1 MAYKMNRNRCSG
13 PGFVAIGLCKTTLTD
28 NSHLTTTSQMY
39 RKFYQNAL
47 FRVLGFHLNASS
59 STPLSST
66 AAVFPSEKPALLR
79 TAAVSMGVAISSF
92 LLLSVHQGFAQ
103 GLVKG
108 LVKDQQDVPITG
120 ATVQI
125 KGTNV
130 YSISDEQGHFEIM
143 AVENPPFSVVVK
155 FVGFKSGEVEVSE
168 LDSGLEVVLAE
179 DGLLEEVVVTS
190 RRRSEIVQA
199 VPIPITVVGGE
210 MISERGAF
218 NVNLVKELVPSVQLY
233 SSNPRNT
240 TLNIRGLGSTFGLT
254 NDGIDPGVGF
264 YVDGVYYAR
273 PAAAT
278 LDFIDIEQIE
288 VLRGPQ
294 GTLFGKNTTAGAFN
308 ITTKK
313 PSFTSAGN
321 FELNYGN
328 YGYVQ
333 AKASVTGPLSKVL
346 AGRLS
351 FSGTQRDGLLENV
364 RTDAKVNDINNLGA
378 RGQLLF
384 VPSDRTAITLAADAT
399 RQRPV
404 GYAQIIAGVAST
416 LRPDY
421 RQFEQIIAD
430 LNYSLPSR
438 NPFDRIIDHDTPWR
452 SGNDLGGVS
461 LNIDVEIGNGTLTST
476 TAWRYWN
483 WDPSN
488 DRDFTALPVLTR
500 SQGTSRHQNWSQEIR
515 YSGEF
520 SSRLSAVLGL
530 YAIGQ
535 ELNTDP
541 VHTEESGAA
550 QWRFSQNSTSP
561 LWQTPG
567 LLDGYGIRTTSKLST
582 FSGAL
587 FGQLDWA
594 VTERLHLLSG
604 IRLNYDDKKVD
615 FDRKTYGGLQTDDP
629 QLLALKRLIYT
640 DQSFVADVDDFNL
653 SGQLTLTYKPA
664 ERVHSFVTYS
674 TSFKPVGVN
683 LGGLPTADGTPI
695 LELAIIKPEA
705 VQHAEVGIKTNLNSS
720 SMVNITLF
728 NTEIRDYQTQ
738 VQTAQLGVNRGYLA
752 NAEKVRVRGVE
763 VETHTKVKSFL
774 SLYGSLSYTDGRY
787 VSFAN
792 APVPLEET
800 GGEASFKDISGS
812 ELPGISKWAASM
824 GGEVSALGTLFGLS
838 GKFFLAADGYFR
850 SCFSS
855 SPSPSRY
862 LVIDDYMLLN
872 SRAGFKAADGVSVYL
887 WSRNLL
893 NKDYFEQLLPA
904 AGNAGHYAA
913 VLGDPR
919 TWGITLRYSL

>member
-1 MAYKMNRNRCSG
+1 
-13 PGFVAIGLCKTTLTD
+13 
-28 NSHLTTTSQMY
+28 MY
-39 RKFYQNAL
+39 RKFYQNPL
-47 FRVLGFHLNASS
+47 FRALGFGRP
-59 STPLSST
+59 STNKDSPQAREAQPRHAAPSVYTGT
-66 AAVFPSEKPALLR
+66 AYFGLALLFF
-79 TAAVSMGVAISSF
+79 I
-92 LLLSVHQGFAQ
+92 LLSGSQALAQ
-103 GLVKG
+103 NLLKG
-108 LVKDQQDVPITG
+108 VIKDQQNVPIAG
-120 ATVQI
+120 ATVLI

-130 YSISDEQGHFEIM
+130 YSISSEEGYFEVE
-143 AVENPPFSVVVK
+143 AVQNPPVSLVVK
-155 FVGFKSGEVEVSE
+155 FVGYKSQEVQVSE
-168 LDSGLEVVLAE
+168 LNRSLEFILAE
-179 DGLLEEVVVTS
+179 DGLLEEIVVTS
-190 RRRSEIVQA
+190 RRRSETVQA

-210 MISERGAF
+210 AISERGTF

-313 PSFTSAGN
+313 PSFTPRGN

-364 RTDAKVNDINNLGA
+364 KTGAKVNDINNLGA

-384 VPSDRTAITLAADAT
+384 LPSERTAITLAADAT

-404 GYAQIIAGVAST
+404 GYAQVIAGVAPT
-416 LRPDY
+416 LRSEY

-430 LNYSLPSR
+430 LNYSLPSK
-438 NPFDRIIDHDTPWR
+438 NPFDRLIDHDTPWR

-476 TAWRYWN
+476 SAWRYWN

-520 SSRLSAVLGL
+520 SSRLSGVVGL

-550 QWRFSQNSTSP
+550 QWRFSQNSTNP
-561 LWQTPG
+561 FWQTPG
-567 LLDGYGIRTTSKLST
+567 LLDGYGIRTTSKLNT

-594 VTERLHLLSG
+594 ITERLHVLPG
-604 IRLNYDDKKVD
+604 IRLNYDDKKID

-629 QLLALKRLIYT
+629 ELLALKRVIYT

-653 SGQLTLTYKPA
+653 SGQLTLTYRA
-664 ERVHSFVTYS
+664 TDRVNSFVTYS
-674 TSFKPVGVN
+674 TSYKPVGVN
-683 LGGLPTADGTPI
+683 LGGLPTADGTPM
-695 LELAIIKPEA
+695 LELAVIKPEA
-705 VQHAEVGIKTNLNSS
+705 VQHAEVGLKTNPNSS
-720 SMVNITLF
+720 SMVNITLY

-763 VETHTKVKSFL
+763 IEANTRINNSL
-774 SLYGSLSYTDGRY
+774 SLYGSLSYTDGKY
-787 VSFAN
+787 VSFVN

-812 ELPGISKWAASM
+812 VLPGISKWAASF
-824 GGEVSALGTLFGLS
+824 GGEVSTSGTLFGFS

-850 SCFSS
+850 SSFSSSS
-855 SPSPSRY
+855 SPSKY
-862 LVIDDYMLLN
+862 LVIDDYILVN
-872 SRAGFKAADGVSVYL
+872 SRAGFKASDGVSVYL

-893 NKDYFEQLLPA
+893 DKDYFEQLLPA
-904 AGNAGHYAA
+904 GGNAGHYAA